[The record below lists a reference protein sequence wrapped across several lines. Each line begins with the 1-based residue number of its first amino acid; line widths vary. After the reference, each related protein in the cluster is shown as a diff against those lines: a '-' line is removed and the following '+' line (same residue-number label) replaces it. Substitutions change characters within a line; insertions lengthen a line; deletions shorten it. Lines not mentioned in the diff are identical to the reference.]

1 MRPPLLLAALLLLPG
16 ALAAQAHP
24 LVGAWDVTVP
34 AGMRV
39 ENGEA
44 TPIIAKGTLTFSV
57 TGDSLIGLLKTEPI
71 EGQPERPAKRIAAKL
86 VSGAVTFVTKSEATL
101 NTNGEEVTRTAVST
115 YVFDVADNALKGSVE
130 RAIEGLDVQM
140 GGPQPITGTR
150 AKG

>member
-1 MRPPLLLAALLLLPG
+1 MRRFSLFAALLLPG
-16 ALAAQAHP
+16 ALAAQTHP
-24 LVGAWDVTVP
+24 LVGTWDVNVP
-34 AGMRV
+34 AGMRM

-44 TPIIAKGTLTFSV
+44 TPIMAKGTLTFSV
-57 TGDSLIGLLKTEPI
+57 AADSLIGMLKTDPI

-86 VSGAVTFVTKSEATL
+86 VTGAVTFVAKGDAKMTM
-101 NTNGEEVTRTAVST
+101 NGEEMTRTVIST
-115 YVFDVADNALKGSVE
+115 YVFDVADNALKGSIE